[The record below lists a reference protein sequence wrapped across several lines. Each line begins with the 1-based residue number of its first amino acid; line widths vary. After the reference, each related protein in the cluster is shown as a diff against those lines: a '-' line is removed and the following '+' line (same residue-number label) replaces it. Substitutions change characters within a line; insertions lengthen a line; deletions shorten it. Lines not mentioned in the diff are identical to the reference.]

1 MGNILIKKT
10 PAKINLTLD
19 VTGKLENGYHTLS
32 MIMQSIDVCDEL
44 SFEKTADETILFSM
58 NKDTP
63 HQKYPCRCRTRRR
76 KFRLCRHTY
85 RNKRIVRAWS

>member
-44 SFEKTADETILFSM
+44 SFEKIKTF
-58 NKDTP
+58 
-63 HQKYPCRCRTRRR
+63 RTRYLP
-76 KFRLCRHTY
+76 KKILSI
-85 RNKRIVRAWS
+85 KRQNL

>member
-32 MIMQSIDVCDEL
+32 MYATNSLLKKLQMKQ
-44 SFEKTADETILFSM
+44 FFF
-58 NKDTP
+58 
-63 HQKYPCRCRTRRR
+63 Q
-76 KFRLCRHTY
+76 
-85 RNKRIVRAWS
+85 

>member
-1 MGNILIKKT
+1 MENIFTKKA

-44 SFEKTADETILFSM
+44 SFEKTTDEQIIFTM
-58 NKDTP
+58 NKELPDKIP
-63 HQKYPCRCRTRRR
+63 SDKNDIIFFPISSIPFSFILSRQ
-76 KFRLCRHTY
+76 
-85 RNKRIVRAWS
+85 N

>member
-1 MGNILIKKT
+1 MENIFIKKA

-44 SFEKTADETILFSM
+44 
-58 NKDTP
+58 
-63 HQKYPCRCRTRRR
+63 
-76 KFRLCRHTY
+76 
-85 RNKRIVRAWS
+85 

>member
-1 MGNILIKKT
+1 MENIFKKKA

-44 SFEKTADETILFSM
+44 SFEKTTDEQIIFTM
-58 NKDTP
+58 NKELPDKITSE
-63 HQKYPCRCRTRRR
+63 KNLINSAKSELNSVLMC
-76 KFRLCRHTY
+76 LS
-85 RNKRIVRAWS
+85 A

>member
-32 MIMQSIDVCDEL
+32 MIMQSIDAVSYTHL
-44 SFEKTADETILFSM
+44 SVL
-58 NKDTP
+58 
-63 HQKYPCRCRTRRR
+63 
-76 KFRLCRHTY
+76 
-85 RNKRIVRAWS
+85 

>member
-44 SFEKTADETILFSM
+44 SFEKLQMKQFFFNE
-58 NKDTP
+58 
-63 HQKYPCRCRTRRR
+63 
-76 KFRLCRHTY
+76 
-85 RNKRIVRAWS
+85 